1 MNISFPGESSEY
13 RAARN
18 QLLEQEAELRRV
30 LHGVPGVRVVPEPP
44 QTPLFHVHLAAD
56 PDRVVDHAALLAEKT
71 GIRLFRLVKRAAHP
85 VSCSF
90 EISVSE
96 QLRAQN
102 RQRIESVHCVELLQ
116 QGRSMN
122 TIKDSS

>member
-1 MNISFPGESSEY
+1 
-13 RAARN
+13 
-18 QLLEQEAELRRV
+18 
-30 LHGVPGVRVVPEPP
+30 PEPP

-96 QLRAQN
+96 QLDDV
-102 RQRIESVHCVELLQ
+102 SDVEIRDFVGELMLAA
-116 QGRSMN
+116 G
-122 TIKDSS
+122 